1 MITVFES
8 LHPIETLESSKTEL
22 RYKGWVDS
30 NDNKKTF
37 AIFTDYQVGKGVSAI
52 GGAADA
58 RNTSQEEKDI
68 CKINGDSCSM
78 LWGNA
83 VVYYRTGKNLHAL
96 VHELGHSFG
105 LAHTFQRESDVGD
118 YVSPAYSFYRG
129 YTDNLMDYNDKA
141 NPSRTPRA
149 EISNPFEGN
158 MRALFKW
165 QWDILRS
172 DRSMNYFDTE

>member
-1 MITVFES
+1 ME
-8 LHPIETLESSKTEL
+8 
-22 RYKGWVDS
+22 KGFS
-30 NDNKKTF
+30 P
-37 AIFTDYQVGKGVSAI
+37 I
-52 GGAADA
+52 GGAS
-58 RNTSQEEKDI
+58 NSQKTTQKKKKFFKFI
-68 CKINGDSCSM
+68 VKISSFF
-78 LWGNA
+78 WGNA